1 MNLALSHDGPR
12 RTCVGC
18 HTVDEQRAL
27 VRVTRDG
34 SNLRV
39 DTSCRHHGRGAYV
52 HAQDS
57 CLTRAA
63 KGGFARSFRT
73 AIPGASVTSIH
84 QQILNVRS
92 EGSYE

>member
-1 MNLALSHDGPR
+1 MNPSLHSDGPR

-34 SNLRV
+34 EKLHV
-39 DTSCRHHGRGAYV
+39 DDSCRRDGRGAYV
-52 HAQDS
+52 HARSS
-57 CLTRAA
+57 CLSRAT
-63 KGGFARSFRT
+63 KGGFSRSFRT
-73 AIPGASVTSIH
+73 AIPGASITSIH

-92 EGSYE
+92 EGSNE